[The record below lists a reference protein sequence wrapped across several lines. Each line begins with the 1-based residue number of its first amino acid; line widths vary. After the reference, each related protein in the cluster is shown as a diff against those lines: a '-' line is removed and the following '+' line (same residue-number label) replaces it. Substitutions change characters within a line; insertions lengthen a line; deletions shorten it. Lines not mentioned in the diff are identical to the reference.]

1 MTEEN
6 IRAKI
11 RERLATGTLP
21 RAMVVRRTV
30 KGEVIEHPDIQV
42 GIVRGY
48 PCAGCDGPDPEITYR
63 KGDVGLRFHTE
74 CARIWEEERMRAQP
88 DA

>member
-6 IRAKI
+6 IRAEI

-30 KGEVIEHPDIQV
+30 KGEVIEQPDIQV
-42 GIVRGY
+42 GIVGGY
-48 PCAGCDGPDPEITYR
+48 PCAGCDGPDPDVTYR

-74 CARIWEEERMRAQP
+74 CARIWEEERMRDQP

>member
-1 MTEEN
+1 MTEEA

-11 RERLATGTLP
+11 RERLITGTLP

-48 PCAGCDGPDPEITYR
+48 PCAGCDGPDPDITYR

-74 CARIWEEERMRAQP
+74 CARIWEEERTKVQAE
-88 DA
+88 